1 MTLQPGTI
9 LHTEVSR
16 TPDADF
22 TWNGKTARSWRN
34 WTPGAWT
41 LLKMDG
47 QVSYYR
53 NAVND
58 VRFDAQAFTNTA
70 TSLYKEHQILEQ
82 KGRRPEGPLQAGQ
95 KWQAHVRYIAN
106 PVNWCASLET
116 TLMGDYEVQA
126 TEPYT
131 LKIDGQEVT
140 LQVQPVVRRG
150 YWQRCYQ
157 GPQTQRF
164 IWSPELG
171 VLLALEMLTYD
182 PQSRLDPYSYSMRV
196 TFIDSAQEGRR

>member
-1 MTLQPGTI
+1 M
-9 LHTEVSR
+9 S
-16 TPDADF
+16 
-22 TWNGKTARSWRN
+22 
-34 WTPGAWT
+34 
-41 LLKMDG
+41 
-47 QVSYYR
+47 
-53 NAVND
+53 
-58 VRFDAQAFTNTA
+58 AQAVWQRFV
-70 TSLYKEHQILEQ
+70 Q
-82 KGRRPEGPLQAGQ
+82 RPEGPLQAGQ

-106 PVNWCASLET
+106 PVNGCASLET

-171 VLLALEMLTYD
+171 VLLALEMLTDD